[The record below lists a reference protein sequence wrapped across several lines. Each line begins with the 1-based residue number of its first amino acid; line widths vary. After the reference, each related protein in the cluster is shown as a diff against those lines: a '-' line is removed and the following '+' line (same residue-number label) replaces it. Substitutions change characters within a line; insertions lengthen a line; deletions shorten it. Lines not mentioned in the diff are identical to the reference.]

1 MIADV
6 RQMLDATV
14 VMLLGIARDTQS
26 DSLRHLLLG
35 GGENEAGARKRE
47 LGGLEDLRHFI
58 ERESASAQDET
69 TEFALRMQEDR
80 EALGSSKLFGACG
93 KRALNFTEHERG
105 VCVCVCVVPKTR
117 YLCTPFQC
125 KYELVLGFFLGSEL
139 VLYEFRYGCNWFHG
153 TRHSTAE
160 LFYARLHGSRTTNP
174 RPCIPGAQVRAS

>member
-105 VCVCVCVVPKTR
+105 VCVCVCVCGAKNTVSVHPIPMQIR
-117 YLCTPFQC
+117 ARAGVFSG
-125 KYELVLGFFLGSEL
+125 V
-139 VLYEFRYGCNWFHG
+139 G
-153 TRHSTAE
+153 TCPLRIPV
-160 LFYARLHGSRTTNP
+160 RL
-174 RPCIPGAQVRAS
+174 

>member
-105 VCVCVCVVPKTR
+105 VCVCVCVWCQKHGICAPHSNANTSS
-117 YLCTPFQC
+117 CW
-125 KYELVLGFFLGSEL
+125 GFFWGRNLSFTNSGTAVIGSMA
-139 VLYEFRYGCNWFHG
+139 RG
-153 TRHSTAE
+153 TQ
-160 LFYARLHGSRTTNP
+160 RLNCSMRGSMVVGP
-174 RPCIPGAQVRAS
+174 RIPAPAFLEPR